1 MTAETPRL
9 LIVDDVP
16 QNLQVLAG
24 ILAPFSGQ
32 LSAATDGPSA
42 LELARE
48 APPDLILLDVTMPE
62 MDGFEVCRQLQA
74 DPRTREVPVIFLT
87 ARTQSED
94 IVRGFE
100 AGAVDYVNKPF
111 HPPEL
116 LARVRTHL
124 ALKGALD
131 RERAMRLE
139 LEAALANIK
148 VMSGLIPICARCMK
162 VREDSGYWTRVEAYV
177 SARSGATFSHGVCP
191 ECTQALYPEFSQDQG
206 LE

>member
-1 MTAETPRL
+1 MSADGPRI

-24 ILAPFSGQ
+24 ILAQFSGH

-42 LELARE
+42 LELARRE
-48 APPDLILLDVTMPE
+48 SPDLILLDVTMPG

-74 DPRTREVPVIFLT
+74 EPQTHDIPVIFLT

-94 IVRGFE
+94 LVRGFE
-100 AGAVDYVNKPF
+100 VGAVDYVNKPF

-124 ALKGALD
+124 ALKAALD
-131 RERAMRLE
+131 RERTMRVE

-162 VREDSGYWTRVEAYV
+162 VRDDQGYWTRVEAYV
-177 SARSGATFSHGVCP
+177 SARSEATFSHGVCP
-191 ECTQALYPEFSQDQG
+191 ECTQALYPEFSEEQG
-206 LE
+206 FE